1 MNYKILNTIGDIYST
16 KAKKVLEQIG
26 KVDYL
31 NLTQDKLNKIIKN
44 YDIIII
50 GLGLNFHKE
59 TLEKSNS
66 LKVIATITTGL
77 DHIDIKYAESIG
89 IKVLSLRGENKF
101 LNTITSTSELA
112 LGLMIDILRMTHSAI
127 DSVKNYK
134 WDRESFRGYN
144 IYGLT
149 LGIVGLGRLGS
160 WMSNYGNV
168 LGMKVLAYDPYIDN
182 DKFNKFNCQ
191 SVNFNTLLKKS
202 DVISIHVKLKKDTKN
217 MFNKNIF
224 DKMKNDAYLIN
235 TARGKIVNENDLLK
249 ALKNKKIAGYA
260 TDVLSDELNFN
271 KKFNKHPLVE
281 YSKKHDN
288 LIIVPH
294 IGGMTYKT
302 RELTDIFM
310 AKKVVKIFK

>member
-1 MNYKILNTIGDIYST
+1 
-16 KAKKVLEQIG
+16 
-26 KVDYL
+26 
-31 NLTQDKLNKIIKN
+31 
-44 YDIIII
+44 
-50 GLGLNFHKE
+50 
-59 TLEKSNS
+59 
-66 LKVIATITTGL
+66 
-77 DHIDIKYAESIG
+77 
-89 IKVLSLRGENKF
+89 
-101 LNTITSTSELA
+101 
-112 LGLMIDILRMTHSAI
+112 
-127 DSVKNYK
+127 
-134 WDRESFRGYN
+134 
-144 IYGLT
+144 
-149 LGIVGLGRLGS
+149 
-160 WMSNYGNV
+160 
-168 LGMKVLAYDPYIDN
+168 
-182 DKFNKFNCQ
+182 
-191 SVNFNTLLKKS
+191 
-202 DVISIHVKLKKDTKN
+202 